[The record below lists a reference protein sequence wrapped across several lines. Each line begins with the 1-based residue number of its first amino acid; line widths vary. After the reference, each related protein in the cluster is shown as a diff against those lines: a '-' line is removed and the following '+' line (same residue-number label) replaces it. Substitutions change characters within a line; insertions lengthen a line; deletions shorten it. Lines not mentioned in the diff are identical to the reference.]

1 MPRVYPAKKGG
12 IPVGIGALAAGV
24 FGGTV
29 FLLAGRKFS
38 KDAGGWFPLA
48 ASMSTKR
55 PTALCGAIITAIWK
69 AA

>member
-1 MPRVYPAKKGG
+1 MIILRERGRMPRVYPAKKGG

-38 KDAGGWFPLA
+38 KDAL
-48 ASMSTKR
+48 S
-55 PTALCGAIITAIWK
+55 LIHI
-69 AA
+69 